1 MTKSSGGGM
10 SGGRIAGIGM
20 MAGGAVVAGLGVVFG
35 VMADSSR
42 KRIENAATNAQGQVT
57 GITQK
62 EAYQLDASVR
72 TNATLANVM
81 YGVGGALVAGGLVLF
96 LVSGGPS
103 SSSVAVAPAGTGVAV
118 FALFTLG
125 TLGPDLASRTGRT
138 LRAFIALGSSGTLR
152 TGRSDRARGSLCAE
166 RGGSRHGSE
175 EENQDRPGDDRSI
188 TLHEYLHR
196 EPT

>member
-1 MTKSSGGGM
+1 METLLPGETLGSGGT
-10 SGGRIAGIGM
+10 SGTHLATIA
-20 MAGGAVVAGLGVVFG
+20 L
-35 VMADSSR
+35 
-42 KRIENAATNAQGQVT
+42 
-57 GITQK
+57 
-62 EAYQLDASVR
+62 
-72 TNATLANVM
+72 LAL
-81 YGVGGALVAGGLVLF
+81 GALGAGVTFLALLTSKTLGTRVALCTGRPGLALGARG
-96 LVSGGPS
+96 SGLTLCARG
-103 SSSVAVAPAGTGVAV
+103 AGVAV
-118 FALFTLG
+118 FALFALG

>member
-1 MTKSSGGGM
+1 MKGAKAIGKWVEGDNLSGWDINN
-10 SGGRIAGIGM
+10 IAD
-20 MAGGAVVAGLGVVFG
+20 L
-35 VMADSSR
+35 
-42 KRIENAATNAQGQVT
+42 
-57 GITQK
+57 IT
-62 EAYQLDASVR
+62 
-72 TNATLANVM
+72 
-81 YGVGGALVAGGLVLF
+81 
-96 LVSGGPS
+96 
-103 SSSVAVAPAGTGVAV
+103 
-118 FALFTLG
+118 LFTLG